1 LLIVSPALRPS
12 WPPSGR
18 NSTHLTC
25 SNSSGQLSMRSAAD
39 ALWRLLDI
47 IVADESDAEAAV

>member
-1 LLIVSPALRPS
+1 LLEIERTAE
-12 WPPSGR
+12 
-18 NSTHLTC
+18 
-25 SNSSGQLSMRSAAD
+25 QLASRLYHEAGDHSDPIFHAMRSAAD